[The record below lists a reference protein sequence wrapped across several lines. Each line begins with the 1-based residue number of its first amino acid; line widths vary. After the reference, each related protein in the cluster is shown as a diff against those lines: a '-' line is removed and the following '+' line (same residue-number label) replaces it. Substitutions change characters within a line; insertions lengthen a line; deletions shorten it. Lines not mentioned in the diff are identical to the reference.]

1 MARRAAAKKR
11 EVTGQVKKI
20 FGSFKSIKW
29 RTLLIVIPLTLA
41 YPVAKAL
48 ISAKNNRLTIL
59 SDTLLIISLVLL
71 ALGVLFTFARFGDF
85 DITKYIFRRGADK
98 NAKTF
103 EEYRKDQEQERRET
117 FNYPLFF
124 GLIYLAASFFIGFVF
139 CR

>member
-124 GLIYLAASFFIGFVF
+124 GLIYLAASLFIGFVF

>member
-1 MARRAAAKKR
+1 ML
-11 EVTGQVKKI
+11 V
-20 FGSFKSIKW
+20 
-29 RTLLIVIPLTLA
+29 VIPLTLA

-48 ISAKNNRLTIL
+48 ISEKYNRLTIF

-85 DITKYIFRRGADK
+85 DITKYIFRRGTDK
-98 NAKTF
+98 DAKSF
-103 EEYRKDQEQERRET
+103 EEYRKDLEQERRET

-124 GLIYLAASFFIGFVF
+124 GLVYLAVSIFIAFVF